1 MRVRRRDRGGRGPSV
16 PDPATF
22 GPITPLEK
30 FSAMGENEFTGTVK
44 KILMLAACALG
55 AYLLIPIFIARKTAD
70 TCSKTEAEKHMTR
83 PPFPTK

>member
-1 MRVRRRDRGGRGPSV
+1 
-16 PDPATF
+16 
-22 GPITPLEK
+22 
-30 FSAMGENEFTGTVK
+30 MGENEFTGTVK